1 MPIYEYRCTVCDERF
16 SLLQPVGA
24 DGTDVHCSKCES
36 TKVERVLST
45 FASGTSS
52 SSGTGAGCPSAP
64 NCSSG
69 FT

>member
-16 SLLQPVGA
+16 SLLQPIGA
-24 DGTDVHCSKCES
+24 AGTDVHCPKCES
-36 TKVERVLST
+36 TKVERQLST
-45 FASGTSS
+45 FASG
-52 SSGTGAGCPSAP
+52 SSGSEGSCPSAP